1 MKAFMDSIFR
11 VAFEFE
17 LDNICS
23 SNDEGKKFINAFDDA
38 NALTLLRFVDIL
50 WKINKFLNIRP
61 DAKLRDNKR
70 TIDEFVY
77 KLIHIKTEQ
86 MSKPKGDLS
95 VG

>member
-38 NALTLLRFVDIL
+38 NALTLWRFVDIL
-50 WKINKFLNIRP
+50 WKIKRFLNIGQEGM
-61 DAKLRDNKR
+61 LRDNIR
-70 TIDEFVY
+70 TIDEFVC
-77 KLIHIKTEQ
+77 KPIHRKIEQ
-86 MSKPKGDLS
+86 MSKLKVDLF